1 MRASAVLLATL
12 AIALPVAT
20 AGAAGTPDDR
30 VVAYQEFRGAFDKGD
45 YPTALTAA
53 ARVVEM
59 TKSQFGADAQELANP
74 LTNLATTYYRM
85 REYGQALDGYR
96 AAITILETQNDATDP
111 RLVRPLHGMGSALQ
125 GMNRQ
130 DEALLP
136 LKRGL
141 DILRNRDGL
150 HAVTQLPVLKTLIT
164 GYVATGRMADAGRE
178 QEYAYTVAEM
188 SYGKQDQRMLGPI
201 DDLARWYEE
210 TGRYA
215 GARLLHM
222 RAVQI
227 ADTAHPNGV
236 EAIPGLRG
244 VARSFR
250 LAAIYGESQDSIS
263 AAALAYPDLYNGG
276 PVNPALIAPSTN
288 GELALRSALSRLAGM
303 PAQAAQRGAILVD
316 LGDWYLTANKLSRA
330 QETWRE
336 AWKELEAANDT
347 SLLDK
352 PVAVTYVAPAM
363 AVSRHQRD
371 PAEHSEQRVQIRLA
385 IDANG
390 RVRDA
395 TVANPAADREA
406 VEKSVMSAARL
417 AAWRPAFRAGAPV
430 AVDDHLFTELVYVKL
445 PKQPGS

>member
-1 MRASAVLLATL
+1 MRASTVLLTALLMTL
-12 AIALPVAT
+12 PFAT

-30 VVAYQEFRGAFDKGD
+30 VAAYQEFRGAFDKGD
-45 YPTALTAA
+45 YPAALTAA

-59 TKSQFGADAQELANP
+59 TRSQFGEDAPELANP
-74 LTNLATTYYRM
+74 LSNLATTYYRM
-85 REYGQALDGYR
+85 REYGMALDAYR
-96 AAITILETQNDATDP
+96 AAITVLETQNDATDP
-111 RLVRPLHGMGSALQ
+111 RLVRPLHGMGSTLL
-125 GMNRQ
+125 GMGRE

-141 DILRNRDGL
+141 DIIRNRDGL
-150 HAVTQLPVLKTLIT
+150 HAVTQLPVLKTLIA

-188 SYGKQDQRMLGPI
+188 SYGKQDPRLLGPL

-210 TGRYA
+210 NGRYTA
-215 GARLLHM
+215 ARMLHI

-227 ADTAHPNGV
+227 ADTVQPNSV

-244 VARSFR
+244 IARSLR
-250 LAAIYGESQDSIS
+250 LLANNGESQDSI
-263 AAALAYPDLYNGG
+263 AAAAQAYPDIYNGA
-276 PVNPALIAPSTN
+276 VSPALVAPSTN
-288 GELALRSALSRLAGM
+288 GELALRAALARSAGN
-303 PAQAAQRGAILVD
+303 PAMAAQRGAVLAD
-316 LGDWYLTANKLSRA
+316 LGDWYMNFSKLTRA
-330 QETWRE
+330 LETWRE
-336 AWKELEAANDT
+336 AWKELDSANDT

-352 PVAVTYVAPAM
+352 PAPVAYVAPAM
-363 AVSRHQRD
+363 AVSRRQRD
-371 PAEHSEQRVQIRLA
+371 PAEHDEQSVQIRLA

-395 TVANPAADREA
+395 TVANPSPERES
-406 VEKSVMSAARL
+406 VEKAVMSAVRM

-445 PKQPGS
+445 PKPGT